1 MAASEKRNFLKNL
14 TAVGLIQGLGYVL
27 PLLTLPYL
35 LTTLGASKL
44 GIIGIAQAATSF
56 FVVLVDYGFN
66 LIGTRE
72 VAVHRDHPDKI
83 NQLFASIFTTKVVL
97 WLAAALIYGAIVLA
111 VPQYRQEWALFALT
125 FGITISTVLIP
136 VWLLQGLEKFTLLHL
151 INTGYRLLYTA
162 AIFLWIHQPED
173 VLWVPIFNATTAM
186 VGGAFGLWWCYKQ
199 GIRFA
204 WASTE
209 VVIQELRSG
218 FGIFLSGLGVNT
230 VTSAPLLVLGFY
242 SSAKVVGYFNFI
254 DKFILFFRLVIR
266 MLGSVAFPMLSR
278 AVKHNVAQAK
288 KLLVG
293 LVGVGSFLAVFGAVL
308 LYFTAEPIARLL
320 VEEDT
325 TQLTRM
331 IQWLVFIPLVYLWR
345 NLSELSLIALYQNKR
360 YTTLTLATAA
370 FQLLALWILTK
381 HWGYQG
387 AYVSIYLA
395 ELLLV
400 GLSIF
405 TILKKW
411 PK

>member
-1 MAASEKRNFLKNL
+1 MAATEKRNFLKNL

-27 PLLTLPYL
+27 PLITLPYL

-44 GIIGIAQAATSF
+44 GILGIAQAATSF

-72 VAVHRDHPDKI
+72 VAVNRDNPNKI
-83 NQLFASIFTTKVVL
+83 NELFASIFTTKVVL
-97 WLAAALIYGAIVLA
+97 WIAAALIYGSVVLA
-111 VPQYRQEWALFALT
+111 VPQYRQEWVLFALT

-151 INTGYRLLYTA
+151 INTGYRLLYTIA
-162 AIFLWIHQPED
+162 VFLWIHHPED
-173 VLWVPIFNATTAM
+173 VLLVPIFNATTAM
-186 VGGAFGLWWCYKQ
+186 LGGAAGLFWCYQQ
-199 GIRFA
+199 GLRFS
-204 WASTE
+204 WAKKE
-209 VVIQELRSG
+209 VVLKELRSG

-278 AVKHNVAQAK
+278 YVQHNVAQAK
-288 KLLVG
+288 KLLVN
-293 LVGVGSFLAVFGAVL
+293 LVGFGSLLALVGAVL
-308 LYFTAEPIARLL
+308 LFFSAEPIARLL

-325 TQLTRM
+325 TQLTHM
-331 IQWLVFIPLVYLWR
+331 IQWLVFIPLAYLWR
-345 NLSELSLIALYQNKR
+345 NLSELSLIALYQNNR
-360 YTTLTLATAA
+360 YTALTLGTAA
-370 FQLLALWILTK
+370 FQLVALWVLTRSL
-381 HWGYQG
+381 GYQG
-387 AYVSIYLA
+387 AYISIYLA